1 MASRNP
7 CRRVRRAGTF
17 HRVSTDF
24 QTAREALGA
33 RLRELR
39 VEAGLEGK
47 DLAAALGWQASK
59 ISRLQNGKQ
68 TPSAADLTAWAQG
81 IGRPDVEPELHG
93 LLAGLEMKQRHRSWR
108 RQLAGGH
115 RGRQEIAVR
124 QTDATTLIRGLEVS
138 RIPGLFQT
146 PEYARVI
153 FDSNAEFRSIPSTT
167 EAAVEARMR
176 RQEALYDPEKTFR
189 FLVCEAALYHRSCPV
204 DVMAEQLDRLYNL
217 VGQRRIELGI
227 LPFGAQLRRT
237 APHAFWI
244 YDRRLVIVETISEEL
259 WLTGEDDIQLYE
271 RAWDW
276 LAESAEYGAPAR
288 RLIGRA
294 RASLDLA

>member
-1 MASRNP
+1 M
-7 CRRVRRAGTF
+7 T
-17 HRVSTDF
+17 TDY

-47 DLAAALGWQASK
+47 DLAARLGWQPSK
-59 ISRLQNGKQ
+59 VSRLQNGKQ
-68 TPSAADLTAWAQG
+68 TPTREDLTGWARAIDRTDAEG
-81 IGRPDVEPELHG
+81 ELHG

-124 QTDATTLIRGLEVS
+124 QTDATQAIRGLEVS
-138 RIPGLFQT
+138 RIPGMFQT

-153 FDSNAEFRSIPSTT
+153 FDSNAEFRGITPTT
-167 EAAVEARMR
+167 DAAVEARMR

-189 FLVCEAALYHRSCPV
+189 FLVCEAALYHRPCPV
-204 DVMAEQLDRLYNL
+204 AVMAEQLDRLYNL

-259 WLTGEDDIQLYE
+259 WLTGEDDIALYE

-276 LAESAEYGAPAR
+276 LAESAEYGPPAR

>member
-1 MASRNP
+1 M
-7 CRRVRRAGTF
+7 T
-17 HRVSTDF
+17 TDF

-39 VEAGLEGK
+39 AEAGLEGK
-47 DLAAALGWQASK
+47 DLAARLGWQSSK
-59 ISRLQNGKQ
+59 VSRLQNGKQ
-68 TPSAADLTAWAQG
+68 TPTREDLTSWARA
-81 IGRPDVEPELHG
+81 IGRADAEPELHG
-93 LLAGLEMKQRHRSWR
+93 LLAGLDMKQRHRSWR

-124 QTDATTLIRGLEVS
+124 QTEATTMLRGLEVS

-153 FDSNAEFRSIPSTT
+153 FDSNAEFRGITPTT

-176 RQEALYDPEKTFR
+176 RQESLYDPEKTFR
-189 FLVCEAALYHRSCPV
+189 FLVCEAALYHRPCPV
-204 DVMAEQLDRLYNL
+204 EVMAEQLDRLYNL

-259 WLTGEDDIQLYE
+259 WLTGEDDIALYE
-271 RAWDW
+271 RAWEW
-276 LAESAEYGAPAR
+276 LAEAAEYGTPAR

-294 RASLDLA
+294 RASLDLT

>member
-1 MASRNP
+1 M
-7 CRRVRRAGTF
+7 T
-17 HRVSTDF
+17 TDF

-39 VEAGLEGK
+39 AEAGLDGK
-47 DLAAALGWQASK
+47 ALADLLDWQPSK
-59 ISRLQNGKQ
+59 VSRLQNGKQ
-68 TPSAADLTAWAQG
+68 TPDRADLSAWAHAL
-81 IGRPDVEPELHG
+81 GRPEVEPELHG
-93 LLAGLEMKQRHRSWR
+93 LLATLDMKQRHRSWR

-124 QTDATTLIRGLEVS
+124 QTEATAMIRGLEVS
-138 RIPGLFQT
+138 RVPGLFQT
-146 PEYARVI
+146 PEYARVT
-153 FDSNAEFRSIPSTT
+153 FDANAEFRGIPATT
-167 EAAVEARMR
+167 EAAVEKRMR
-176 RQEALYDPEKTFR
+176 RQESLYDPEKTFR
-189 FLVCEAALYHRSCPV
+189 FLLCEAALYHRSCPV

-227 LPFGAQLRRT
+227 LPFGAQLRRSP
-237 APHAFWI
+237 AHGFWI

-259 WLTGEDDIQLYE
+259 WLTGDEDVQLYE
-271 RAWDW
+271 RAWEW
-276 LAESAEYGAPAR
+276 LAEAAEYGPPAR

>member
-1 MASRNP
+1 M
-7 CRRVRRAGTF
+7 
-17 HRVSTDF
+17 STDF

-68 TPSAADLTAWAQG
+68 TPSAGDLTAWAQG
-81 IGRPDVEPELHG
+81 IGRPDVEPELRG
-93 LLAGLEMKQRHRSWR
+93 LLAGLELKQRHRSWR

-124 QTDATTLIRGLEVS
+124 QTDATSLIRGLEVS
-138 RIPGLFQT
+138 RVPGLFQT
-146 PEYARVI
+146 PEYARVV
-153 FDSNAEFRSIPSTT
+153 FDSNAEFRGIPPTT

-259 WLTGEDDIQLYE
+259 WLTGEDDVQLYE

-276 LAESAEYGAPAR
+276 LGESAEYGAPAR

-294 RASLDLA
+294 RAALDLA

>member
-1 MASRNP
+1 M
-7 CRRVRRAGTF
+7 T
-17 HRVSTDF
+17 TDF

-39 VEAGLEGK
+39 TEAGLEGK
-47 DLAAALGWQASK
+47 DIASKLGWQTSK
-59 ISRLQNGKQ
+59 VSRLQNGKQ
-68 TPSAADLTAWAQG
+68 TPTRADLTAWTNAV
-81 IGRPDVEPELHG
+81 GRPDAEPELHG
-93 LLAGLEMKQRHRSWR
+93 LLAGLDMKQRHRSWR

-124 QTDATTLIRGLEVS
+124 QTENTTLIRGLEVS

-153 FDSNAEFRSIPSTT
+153 FDSNAEFRGIPPTT
-167 EAAVEARMR
+167 EAAVETRMR
-176 RQEALYDPEKTFR
+176 RQEALYDPAKTFR

-204 DVMAEQLDRLYNL
+204 EVMAEQLDRLYNL

-227 LPFGAQLRRT
+227 LPFGTQLRRT

-244 YDRRLVIVETISEEL
+244 YDWRLVIVETISEEL
-259 WLTGEDDIQLYE
+259 WLTGDDDVQLYE

-276 LAESAEYGAPAR
+276 LAEAAEYGTPAR

-294 RASLDLA
+294 RASLDLT

>member
-1 MASRNP
+1 
-7 CRRVRRAGTF
+7 VT
-17 HRVSTDF
+17 TDF

-39 VEAGLEGK
+39 TEAGLEGK
-47 DLAAALGWQASK
+47 NIASRLGWQTSK
-59 ISRLQNGKQ
+59 VSRLQNGKQ
-68 TPSAADLTAWAQG
+68 TPTRADLTAWANAV
-81 IGRPDVEPELHG
+81 GRPEAEPELHG
-93 LLAGLEMKQRHRSWR
+93 LLAGLDMKQRHRSWR

-124 QTDATTLIRGLEVS
+124 QTENTTLTRGLEVS

-153 FDSNAEFRSIPSTT
+153 FDSNAEFRGIPPTT
-167 EAAVEARMR
+167 EAAVETRMR

-204 DVMAEQLDRLYNL
+204 EVMAEQLDRLYNL

-227 LPFGAQLRRT
+227 LPFGTQLRRT

-259 WLTGEDDIQLYE
+259 WLTGDDDVQLYE

-276 LAESAEYGAPAR
+276 LAETAEYGAPAR

-294 RASLDLA
+294 RACLDLT

>member
-1 MASRNP
+1 M
-7 CRRVRRAGTF
+7 T
-17 HRVSTDF
+17 TDF

-39 VEAGLEGK
+39 AEAGLEGK
-47 DLAAALGWQASK
+47 DIASKAGWQTSK
-59 ISRLQNGKQ
+59 VSRLQNGKQ
-68 TPSAADLTAWAQG
+68 TPTRADLTAWAKAV
-81 IGRPDVEPELHG
+81 GRPDAEPELHG
-93 LLAGLEMKQRHRSWR
+93 LLAGLDMKQRHRSWR

-124 QTDATTLIRGLEVS
+124 QTENTTLIRGLEVS

-153 FDSNAEFRSIPSTT
+153 FDSNAEFRGIPPTT
-167 EAAVEARMR
+167 EAAVETRMR
-176 RQEALYDPEKTFR
+176 RQQALYDPEKTFR

-204 DVMAEQLDRLYNL
+204 EVMAEQLERLYNL

-227 LPFGAQLRRT
+227 LPFGTQLRRT

-244 YDRRLVIVETISEEL
+244 YDRRLVIVETIGEEL
-259 WLTGEDDIQLYE
+259 WLTGDDDVHLYE

-276 LAESAEYGAPAR
+276 LAESAEYGPPAR

>member
-1 MASRNP
+1 
-7 CRRVRRAGTF
+7 VT
-17 HRVSTDF
+17 TDF

-39 VEAGLEGK
+39 AEAGVEGK
-47 DLAAALGWQASK
+47 DVAATLGWQTSK
-59 ISRLQNGKQ
+59 VSRLQNGKQ
-68 TPSAADLTAWAQG
+68 TPTRADLTAWARA
-81 IGRPDVEPELHG
+81 IGRPDVEAELHG
-93 LLAGLEMKQRHRSWR
+93 LLAALDMKQRHRSWQ
-108 RQLAGGH
+108 RQLVGGH

-124 QTDATTLIRGLEVS
+124 QTEATKEIRGLEVT

-146 PEYARVI
+146 PEYARAT
-153 FDSNAEFRSIPSTT
+153 FEWSAEFRGVTPTT
-167 EAAVEARMR
+167 DAAVEARMR
-176 RQEALYDPEKTFR
+176 RQESLYAPEKTFR
-189 FLVCEAALYHRSCPV
+189 FLICEAALYHRACPV

-227 LPFGAQLRRT
+227 IPFGTQLRRS

-259 WLTGEDDIQLYE
+259 WLTGDEDVQVYE
-271 RAWDW
+271 RAWEW
-276 LAESAEYGAPAR
+276 LSEAAERGAPAR

-294 RASLDLA
+294 RASLDLG

>member
-1 MASRNP
+1 M
-7 CRRVRRAGTF
+7 
-17 HRVSTDF
+17 STDY

-39 VEAGLEGK
+39 TEAGLEGK
-47 DLAAALGWQASK
+47 DLAARAGWQTSK
-59 ISRLQNGKQ
+59 VSRLQNGKQ

-81 IGRPDVEPELHG
+81 CGRPDVEAELQG
-93 LLAGLEMKQRHRSWR
+93 LRAGLEMKQRHRSWR

-124 QTDATTLIRGLEVS
+124 QTQATKAIRGLEVS

-153 FDSNAEFRSIPSTT
+153 FEANAEFRGIPPTT

-176 RQEALYDPEKTFR
+176 RQEALYDPEKTFM
-189 FLVCEAALYHRSCPV
+189 FLVCEAALYHRSCPA

-237 APHAFWI
+237 APHGFWI

-271 RAWDW
+271 RAWVW
-276 LAESAEYGAPAR
+276 LSESAEYGTSAR
-288 RLIGRA
+288 RLVGRA

>member
-1 MASRNP
+1 M
-7 CRRVRRAGTF
+7 
-17 HRVSTDF
+17 STDF

-39 VEAGLEGK
+39 AEAGIEGK
-47 DLAAALGWQASK
+47 DLADRLGWQPSK
-59 ISRLQNGKQ
+59 VSRIQNGKQ
-68 TPSAADLTAWAQG
+68 TPTRGDLTAWARAVG
-81 IGRPDVEPELHG
+81 APAAEAELHG
-93 LLAGLEMKQRHRSWR
+93 RLAALDMKQQHRSWR

-115 RGRQEIAVR
+115 RARQEIAVR
-124 QTDATTLIRGLEVS
+124 QTETTTLTRGLEVS

-146 PEYARVI
+146 PEYARTL
-153 FDSNAEFRSIPSTT
+153 FDSNAAFRGITPTT
-167 EAAVEARMR
+167 DAAVDARMR
-176 RQEALYDPEKTFR
+176 RQESLYDPEKTFR
-189 FLVCEAALYHRSCPV
+189 FLICEAALYHRSCPV

-217 VGQRRIELGI
+217 VGQRRIEVGI

-259 WLTGEDDIQLYE
+259 WLTGAEDVELYE
-271 RAWDW
+271 RAWEW
-276 LAESAEYGAPAR
+276 LAESALYGAPAR
-288 RLIGRA
+288 RLVGRA

>member
-1 MASRNP
+1 M
-7 CRRVRRAGTF
+7 
-17 HRVSTDF
+17 STDY

-39 VEAGLEGK
+39 TEAGLEGK
-47 DLAAALGWQASK
+47 DLAAKLGCQPSK
-59 ISRLQNGKQ
+59 VSRLQNGKQ
-68 TPSAADLTAWAQG
+68 TPTAADLTAWALAC
-81 IGRPDVEPELHG
+81 GRRDVESELQG
-93 LLAGLEMKQRHRSWR
+93 LRAGLELKQRHRSWR

-124 QTDATTLIRGLEVS
+124 QTETTKAIRGLEVS

-153 FDSNAEFRSIPSTT
+153 FDANAEFRDIPPTT

-189 FLVCEAALYHRSCPV
+189 FLLCEAALYHRPCPV

-227 LPFGAQLRRT
+227 LPFTAQLRRT

-259 WLTGEDDIQLYE
+259 WLTGDDDVRLYE

-276 LAESAEYGAPAR
+276 LAESAEYGASAR

>member
-1 MASRNP
+1 M
-7 CRRVRRAGTF
+7 T
-17 HRVSTDF
+17 TDF

-47 DLAAALGWQASK
+47 DLAAKLGWQPSK
-59 ISRLQNGKQ
+59 VSRLQNGKQ
-68 TPSAADLTAWAQG
+68 TPTRGDLAAWAEG
-81 IGRPDVEPELHG
+81 IGRPDAEPELRG
-93 LLAGLEMKQRHRSWR
+93 LLAALEMKQRHRSWR

-115 RGRQEIAVR
+115 RGRQEVAVR
-124 QTDATTLIRGLEVS
+124 QTEATKMIRGLEVS
-138 RIPGLFQT
+138 RVPGLFQT

-153 FDSNAEFRSIPSTT
+153 FDANAAFRGIAPTT

-176 RQEALYDPEKTFR
+176 RQEALYDPEKSFR

-204 DVMAEQLDRLYNL
+204 QAMAEQLDRLYNL
-217 VGQRRIELGI
+217 VGQQRIELGI

-244 YDRRLVIVETISEEL
+244 YDDRLVIVETISEEL
-259 WLTGEDDIQLYE
+259 WLTDDDDVRLYT
-271 RAWDW
+271 RAWEW
-276 LAESAEYGAPAR
+276 LAESAETGPSAR

-294 RASLDLA
+294 RASLDLP

>member
-1 MASRNP
+1 M
-7 CRRVRRAGTF
+7 
-17 HRVSTDF
+17 STDF

-39 VEAGLEGK
+39 AEAGLEGK
-47 DLAAALGWQASK
+47 DLAARLDWQTSK
-59 ISRLQNGKQ
+59 VSRLQNGKQ
-68 TPSAADLTAWAQG
+68 TPSAADLTAWARAV
-81 IGRPDVEPELHG
+81 GRPDVEAELQG
-93 LLAGLEMKQRHRSWR
+93 LRAGLEMKQRHRSWR
-108 RQLAGGH
+108 RQLVGGH

-124 QTDATTLIRGLEVS
+124 QTDATRTIRGLEVS

-153 FDSNAEFRSIPSTT
+153 FDSNAEFRGIAPTT
-167 EAAVEARMR
+167 EAAVETRMR
-176 RQEALYDPEKTFR
+176 RQAALYEPGKLFR

-204 DVMAEQLDRLYNL
+204 DVMAEQLDRLYGL
-217 VGQRRIELGI
+217 VGQRRVELGVI
-227 LPFGAQLRRT
+227 PFGAQLRRT

-244 YDRRLVIVETISEEL
+244 YDQRLVIVETISEEL
-259 WLTGEDDIQLYE
+259 WLTGEEDIALYE

-294 RASLDLA
+294 RASLDLP

>member
-1 MASRNP
+1 M
-7 CRRVRRAGTF
+7 T
-17 HRVSTDF
+17 TDF

-39 VEAGLEGK
+39 AEAGLEGK
-47 DLAAALGWQASK
+47 DIAAALGWQTSK
-59 ISRLQNGKQ
+59 VSRLQNGKQ
-68 TPSAADLTAWAQG
+68 TPTRQDLTAWAQA
-81 IGRPDVEPELHG
+81 IGRTDVETELHG

-124 QTDATTLIRGLEVS
+124 QTENTAMIRGLEVT

-146 PEYARVI
+146 PQYARII
-153 FDSNAEFRSIPSTT
+153 FDTNAAFRGIPPTT
-167 EAAVEARMR
+167 EDAVDARMR

-189 FLVCEAALYHRSCPV
+189 FLLCEAALYHRSCPV

-227 LPFGAQLRRT
+227 LPFGTQLRRT

-259 WLTGEDDIQLYE
+259 WLTGDEDIELYE
-271 RAWDW
+271 RAWEW
-276 LAESAEYGAPAR
+276 LAEAAEYETPAR

-294 RASLDLA
+294 RASLDLS

>member
-1 MASRNP
+1 M
-7 CRRVRRAGTF
+7 T
-17 HRVSTDF
+17 TDF

-39 VEAGLEGK
+39 TEAGVEGK
-47 DLAAALGWQASK
+47 DLAAKLGWQPSK
-59 ISRLQNGKQ
+59 VSRLQNGKQ

-81 IGRPDVEPELHG
+81 IDRPDVEPELQG
-93 LLAGLEMKQRHRSWR
+93 LRAGLDMKQRHRSWR

-115 RGRQEIAVR
+115 RNRQEIAVR
-124 QTDATTLIRGLEVS
+124 QTQHTDLIRGLEVS

-146 PEYARVI
+146 PEYARAI
-153 FDSNAEFRSIPSTT
+153 FDASAEFRGIPATT
-167 EAAVEARMR
+167 ETAVEARMR
-176 RQEALYDPEKTFR
+176 RQEALYEPGKSFR

-259 WLTGEDDIQLYE
+259 WLTGEDDVQLYE

-276 LAESAEYGAPAR
+276 LAESAEQGAPAR

-294 RASLDLA
+294 RASLDLG

>member
-1 MASRNP
+1 M
-7 CRRVRRAGTF
+7 T
-17 HRVSTDF
+17 TDF

-39 VEAGLEGK
+39 AEAGMEGK
-47 DLAAALGWQASK
+47 AIAAQLGWQTSK
-59 ISRLQNGKQ
+59 VSRLQNGKQ
-68 TPSAADLTAWAQG
+68 TPTRADLTGWART
-81 IGRPDVEPELHG
+81 IGRLDVEGELHG
-93 LLAGLEMKQRHRSWR
+93 LLAALDMKQRHRSWR

-124 QTDATTLIRGLEVS
+124 QTADTTVIRGLEVS

-146 PEYARVI
+146 PEYARII
-153 FDSNAEFRSIPSTT
+153 FDANAEFRGIPPTT
-167 EAAVEARMR
+167 DAAVETRMR
-176 RQEALYDPEKTFR
+176 RQEALYDPEKSFR
-189 FLVCEAALYHRSCPV
+189 FLVCEAALYHRPCPA

-227 LPFGAQLRRT
+227 IPFGAELRRT
-237 APHAFWI
+237 VPHAFWI

-259 WLTGEDDIQLYE
+259 WLTGDEDLALYE
-271 RAWDW
+271 RAWEW
-276 LAESAEYGAPAR
+276 LAESAETGAPAR

-294 RASLDLA
+294 RASLDLT

>member
-1 MASRNP
+1 M
-7 CRRVRRAGTF
+7 T
-17 HRVSTDF
+17 TDF

-47 DLAAALGWQASK
+47 DIAAALGWQTSK
-59 ISRLQNGKQ
+59 VSRLQNGKQ
-68 TPSAADLTAWAQG
+68 TPTPSDLSAWARAISQ
-81 IGRPDVEPELHG
+81 PDAEAELHG
-93 LLAGLEMKQRHRSWR
+93 LLAALDMKQRHRSWR

-124 QTDATTLIRGLEVS
+124 QTETTTLIRGLEVS

-153 FDSNAEFRSIPSTT
+153 FDSNAEFRGIPPTT
-167 EAAVEARMR
+167 EAAVETRMR

-204 DVMAEQLDRLYNL
+204 EVMAEQLDRLYNL

-227 LPFGAQLRRT
+227 LPFGTQLRRT

-244 YDRRLVIVETISEEL
+244 YDQRLVIVETISEEL
-259 WLTGEDDIQLYE
+259 WLTGDDDVQLYE

-276 LAESAEYGAPAR
+276 LAESAEYGTPAR

-294 RASLDLA
+294 RASLDLT

>member
-1 MASRNP
+1 M
-7 CRRVRRAGTF
+7 T
-17 HRVSTDF
+17 TDF

-39 VEAGLEGK
+39 AEAGLEGK
-47 DLAAALGWQASK
+47 DIAHKLGWQTSK
-59 ISRLQNGKQ
+59 VSRLQNGKQ
-68 TPSAADLTAWAQG
+68 TPTRADLTAWANAV
-81 IGRPDVEPELHG
+81 GRPDTEPELHG
-93 LLAGLEMKQRHRSWR
+93 LLAGLDLKQRHRSWR

-124 QTDATTLIRGLEVS
+124 QTEHTTLIRGLEVS

-153 FDSNAEFRSIPSTT
+153 FDSNAEFRGIPPTT
-167 EAAVEARMR
+167 EAAVETRMR

-204 DVMAEQLDRLYNL
+204 EVMAEQLDRLYNL

-227 LPFGAQLRRT
+227 LPFGTQLRRT

-259 WLTGEDDIQLYE
+259 WLTGDDDVQLYE

-276 LAESAEYGAPAR
+276 LAESAEYGTPAR

>member
-1 MASRNP
+1 M
-7 CRRVRRAGTF
+7 T
-17 HRVSTDF
+17 TDF

-39 VEAGLEGK
+39 AEQGLEGK
-47 DLAAALGWQASK
+47 AIAAELGWQTSK
-59 ISRLQNGKQ
+59 VSRLQNGKQ
-68 TPSAADLTAWAQG
+68 TPTRADLTAWARA
-81 IGRPDVEPELHG
+81 IGRPDVEAELHG
-93 LLAGLEMKQRHRSWR
+93 LLAALDMKQRHRSWR

-124 QTDATTLIRGLEVS
+124 QTEATTLIRGLEVS
-138 RIPGLFQT
+138 RIPGMFQT

-153 FDSNAEFRSIPSTT
+153 FDTNAEFRGIPSTT

-189 FLVCEAALYHRSCPV
+189 FLLCEAALYHRACPV

-217 VGQRRIELGI
+217 VGQRRIEVGI
-227 LPFGAQLRRT
+227 LPFGTQLRRT

-259 WLTGEDDIQLYE
+259 WLTGDDDLLLYE
-271 RAWDW
+271 RAWEW
-276 LAESAEYGAPAR
+276 LAEAAEYGPPAR

-294 RASLDLA
+294 RASLDLT

>member
-1 MASRNP
+1 M
-7 CRRVRRAGTF
+7 T
-17 HRVSTDF
+17 TDY

-39 VEAGLEGK
+39 AEAGLEGK
-47 DLAAALGWQASK
+47 DLAAKVDWQPSK
-59 ISRLQNGKQ
+59 VSRLQNGKQ
-68 TPSAADLTAWAQG
+68 TPSAADVTAWAQAC
-81 IGRPDVEPELHG
+81 GRPDVERELQG
-93 LLAGLEMKQRHRSWR
+93 LRAGLELKQRHRSWR

-124 QTDATTLIRGLEVS
+124 QTQATKAIRGLEIS
-138 RIPGLFQT
+138 RVPGLFQT

-153 FDSNAEFRSIPSTT
+153 FEANAEFRGIPPTT

-189 FLVCEAALYHRSCPV
+189 FLLCEAALYHRPCPA

-227 LPFGAQLRRT
+227 LPFRAQLRRT

-276 LAESAEYGAPAR
+276 LSESAEYGASAR
-288 RLIGRA
+288 RLVGRA

>member
-1 MASRNP
+1 M
-7 CRRVRRAGTF
+7 T
-17 HRVSTDF
+17 TDF

-39 VEAGLEGK
+39 AEAGLEGK
-47 DLAAALGWQASK
+47 DLAARLGWQPSK
-59 ISRLQNGKQ
+59 VSRLQNGKQ
-68 TPSAADLTAWAQG
+68 TPTRDDLTGWAEA
-81 IGRPDVEPELHG
+81 IGRTDVEAELHG

-108 RQLAGGH
+108 KQLAGGH

-124 QTDATTLIRGLEVS
+124 QTEATQMIRGLEVS

-153 FDSNAEFRSIPSTT
+153 FDANAEFRGITPTT
-167 EAAVEARMR
+167 DAAVDARMR

-189 FLVCEAALYHRSCPV
+189 FLVCEAALYHRPCPV
-204 DVMAEQLDRLYNL
+204 EVMAEQLDRLYNL

-259 WLTGEDDIQLYE
+259 WLTGDDDIALYE

-276 LAESAEYGAPAR
+276 LGEAAEYGATAR

-294 RASLDLA
+294 RASLGLE

>member
-1 MASRNP
+1 M
-7 CRRVRRAGTF
+7 T
-17 HRVSTDF
+17 TDF

-39 VEAGLEGK
+39 TEAGLEGK
-47 DLAAALGWQASK
+47 DIAGKLGWQTSK
-59 ISRLQNGKQ
+59 VSRLQNGKQ
-68 TPSAADLTAWAQG
+68 TPTRADLTAWATAV
-81 IGRPDVEPELHG
+81 GRPDVEPELHG
-93 LLAGLEMKQRHRSWR
+93 LLAGLDMKQRHRSWR
-108 RQLAGGH
+108 RRLAGGH

-124 QTDATTLIRGLEVS
+124 QTENTTLIRGLEVS

-153 FDSNAEFRSIPSTT
+153 FDSNAEFRGIPPTT
-167 EAAVEARMR
+167 EAAVETRMR
-176 RQEALYDPEKTFR
+176 RQEALYDPAKRFR

-204 DVMAEQLDRLYNL
+204 EVMAEQLDRLYNL
-217 VGQRRIELGI
+217 VGRRRIELGI
-227 LPFGAQLRRT
+227 LPFGTQLRRT

-259 WLTGEDDIQLYE
+259 WLIGDEDIELYE

-276 LAESAEYGAPAR
+276 LGEAAEYGTPAR

-294 RASLDLA
+294 RASLDLT

>member
-1 MASRNP
+1 M
-7 CRRVRRAGTF
+7 T
-17 HRVSTDF
+17 TDF

-39 VEAGLEGK
+39 TEAGLEGK
-47 DLAAALGWQASK
+47 DLAARLGWQTSK
-59 ISRLQNGKQ
+59 VSRLQNGKQ
-68 TPSAADLTAWAQG
+68 TPTRDDLSAWARALE
-81 IGRPDVEPELHG
+81 RPDIEAELHG
-93 LLAGLEMKQRHRSWR
+93 LLAGLDMKQRNRSWR
-108 RQLAGGH
+108 KQLAGGH

-124 QTDATTLIRGLEVS
+124 QTETTSLIRGLEVS

-153 FDSNAEFRSIPSTT
+153 FDANADFRGIPPTT
-167 EAAVEARMR
+167 DDAVEKRMR
-176 RQEALYDPEKTFR
+176 RQEALYDPEKSFR
-189 FLVCEAALYHRSCPV
+189 FLVCEAALYHQPCPN

-227 LPFGAQLRRT
+227 IPFGAQLRRT

-259 WLTGEDDIQLYE
+259 WLTGDEDLALYE
-271 RAWDW
+271 RAWEW

-294 RASLDLA
+294 RGSLDLS

>member
-1 MASRNP
+1 MY
-7 CRRVRRAGTF
+7 V
-17 HRVSTDF
+17 TD
-24 QTAREALGA
+24 
-33 RLRELR
+33 
-39 VEAGLEGK
+39 
-47 DLAAALGWQASK
+47 D
-59 ISRLQNGKQ
+59 
-68 TPSAADLTAWAQG
+68 PSAWARG
-81 IGRPDVEPELHG
+81 IGRPDVEAELRG

-124 QTDATTLIRGLEVS
+124 QTENTRMLRGLEVS
-138 RIPGLFQT
+138 RVPGLFQT
-146 PEYARVI
+146 PEHARAI
-153 FDSNAEFRSIPSTT
+153 FDANAEFRGIPATT
-167 EAAVEARMR
+167 EASVEARMR
-176 RQEALYDPEKTFR
+176 RQAALYDPERTFH
-189 FLVCEAALYHRSCPV
+189 FLVCEAALYHRSCPQ

-227 LPFGAQLRRT
+227 LPFGAQLRCT

-259 WLTGEDDIQLYE
+259 WLTGDEDVELYE
-271 RAWDW
+271 RAFEW

-288 RLIGRA
+288 RLIGHA

>member
-1 MASRNP
+1 M
-7 CRRVRRAGTF
+7 T
-17 HRVSTDF
+17 TDF
-24 QTAREALGA
+24 QIAREALGA

-39 VEAGLEGK
+39 AEAGLEGK
-47 DLAAALGWQASK
+47 DIAADVGWQPSK
-59 ISRLQNGKQ
+59 VSRLQNGKQ
-68 TPSAADLTAWAQG
+68 TPTREDLTAWARA
-81 IGRPDVEPELHG
+81 IGRPDVEDELHG
-93 LLAGLEMKQRHRSWR
+93 LLAALDMKQRHRSWR

-124 QTDATTLIRGLEVS
+124 QTAATQMIRGLEVS

-153 FDSNAEFRSIPSTT
+153 FDANAEFRGIPPTT

-189 FLVCEAALYHRSCPV
+189 FLVCEAALYHRACPV

-227 LPFGAQLRRT
+227 VPFGAQLRRT

-259 WLTGEDDIQLYE
+259 WLTGDEDIQLYE

-276 LAESAEYGAPAR
+276 LAESAEHGPPAR

-294 RASLDLA
+294 RASLDVA

>member
-1 MASRNP
+1 M
-7 CRRVRRAGTF
+7 
-17 HRVSTDF
+17 STDY

-39 VEAGLEGK
+39 TEAGLDGK
-47 DLAAALGWQASK
+47 DLAAKLGCQPSK
-59 ISRLQNGKQ
+59 VSRLQNGKQ
-68 TPSAADLTAWAQG
+68 TPTTADLTAWAQAC
-81 IGRPDVEPELHG
+81 GRPEAEAELQG
-93 LLAGLEMKQRHRSWR
+93 LRAGLEMKQRHRSWR

-124 QTDATTLIRGLEVS
+124 QSEVTKSIRGLEVS
-138 RIPGLFQT
+138 RVPGLFQT
-146 PEYARVI
+146 PEYARAI
-153 FDSNAEFRSIPSTT
+153 FDANAEFRGIPPTT

-176 RQEALYDPEKTFR
+176 RQEALYDPEKTFQ
-189 FLVCEAALYHRSCPV
+189 FLICEAALYHRSCLAE
-204 DVMAEQLDRLYNL
+204 VMAEQLDRLYNL

-227 LPFGAQLRRT
+227 IPFGTQLRRT

-259 WLTGEDDIQLYE
+259 WLTGDEDIQLYE

-276 LAESAEYGAPAR
+276 LSESAEYGAPAR

-294 RASLDLA
+294 RACLDLP

>member
-1 MASRNP
+1 M
-7 CRRVRRAGTF
+7 T
-17 HRVSTDF
+17 TDF

-39 VEAGLEGK
+39 AEAGLEGK
-47 DLAAALGWQASK
+47 DIAHKLGWQTSK
-59 ISRLQNGKQ
+59 VSRLQNGKQ
-68 TPSAADLTAWAQG
+68 TPTRADLTAWANAV
-81 IGRPDVEPELHG
+81 GRPDAETELHG
-93 LLAGLEMKQRHRSWR
+93 LLAGLDLKQRHRSWR

-124 QTDATTLIRGLEVS
+124 QTEHTTLIRGLEVS

-153 FDSNAEFRSIPSTT
+153 FDSNAEFRGIPPTT
-167 EAAVEARMR
+167 EAAVETRMR

-204 DVMAEQLDRLYNL
+204 EVMAEQLDRLYNL

-227 LPFGAQLRRT
+227 LPFGTQLRRT

-259 WLTGEDDIQLYE
+259 WLTGDDDVHLYE

-276 LAESAEYGAPAR
+276 LAESAEYGTPAR